1 MRSRMHKFH
10 VNLKRSIFGRVL
22 LEMPPKGPEKTD
34 ATLLANNS
42 QRNIVGCYMS
52 RPFANSVSCCCC
64 LLGVVEQSLKPA
76 KVLATCKWTQQFGLH
91 AV

>member
-1 MRSRMHKFH
+1 MHKFH
-10 VNLKRSIFGRVL
+10 VNLKRSIFGFVL
-22 LEMPPKGPEKTD
+22 LEMLPKAPVQTE
-34 ATLLANNS
+34 ATLLASNS

-64 LLGVVEQSLKPA
+64 LLGVVEQSLKPV
-76 KVLATCKWTQQFGLH
+76 KVLATRKRTQQLRLH

>member
-1 MRSRMHKFH
+1 MHKFH

-22 LEMPPKGPEKTD
+22 LQMLPKAPEQTD
-34 ATLLANNS
+34 TTLLANNS

-52 RPFANSVSCCCC
+52 RPFAHSVSCCCC

-76 KVLATCKWTQQFGLH
+76 KVLATCKWTQQLRLH
-91 AV
+91 AAYD